1 MEDILKL
8 IVETDKASRLEVE
21 KAANEREI
29 LTQSLAKIK
38 EEIYSEY
45 DKKAK
50 EQIEKVKAAADEE
63 VKLAQA
69 QIEKSTT
76 EKAAALNCLY
86 EKEHGDWIEHIV
98 GSVIS
103 R

>member
-21 KAANEREI
+21 KAANEREV

-50 EQIEKVKAAADEE
+50 AHIEKVKAAADEE
-63 VKLAQA
+63 IKLAQA
-69 QIEKSTT
+69 QIEKNTM
-76 EKAAALNCLY
+76 EKTAALNCLY
-86 EKEHGDWIEHIV
+86 EKEHGNWIDHIV